1 MITDSL
7 KVLLANHIEASLVVQ
22 GFHWN
27 VTGVNFVTFH
37 DFFGEVYEQY
47 YTQVDTLAEYI
58 RIVSDSKEYVNASVD
73 VVASNK
79 TIAARV
85 VVGPQPVD
93 MTKEIIKLNDAIL
106 FGFKQ
111 LFEEANNTQEDG
123 LADYCA
129 SRIDALNKLKWK
141 LTAITR

>member
-27 VTGVNFVTFH
+27 VEGQNFQQFH
-37 DFFGEVYEQY
+37 DFFGEVYEMY
-47 YTQVDTLAEYI
+47 YSQVDNLAEYI
-58 RIVSDSKEYVNASVD
+58 RIVSVTTEYVNASVD

-79 TIAARV
+79 TITAKI

-93 MTKEIIKLNDAIL
+93 MTKEIIKVNDTL
-106 FGFKQ
+106 LTGFKQ
-111 LFEEANNTQEDG
+111 LFDEANIAREDG

-129 SRIDALNKLKWK
+129 GQIDCLGKLKWK
-141 LTAITR
+141 LIAITK

>member
-27 VTGVNFVTFH
+27 IEGLNFQQFH
-37 DFFGEVYEQY
+37 DFFGEVYEVY
-47 YTQVDTLAEYI
+47 YSQVDNLAEYI
-58 RIVSDSKEYVNASVD
+58 RIVSVATEYVNASVD
-73 VVASNK
+73 VVSTNK
-79 TIAARV
+79 TITARV

-93 MTKEIIKLNDAIL
+93 MTKEIIKINDAIL

-111 LFEEANNTQEDG
+111 LFEEANNTQQDG

-129 SRIDALNKLKWK
+129 GRIDCLNKLKWK
-141 LTAITR
+141 LIAITK

>member
-27 VTGVNFVTFH
+27 IEGLNFQQFH
-37 DFFGEVYEQY
+37 DFFGEVYEVY
-47 YTQVDTLAEYI
+47 YSQVDTLAEYI
-58 RIVSDSKEYVNASVD
+58 RIVSLAKEYVNASVD
-73 VVASNK
+73 IVSSNK
-79 TIAARV
+79 TITARV

-93 MTKEIIKLNDAIL
+93 MTKEIIKINDAIL

-111 LFEEANNTQEDG
+111 LFEEANNTQQDG

-129 SRIDALNKLKWK
+129 GRIDCLNKLKWK
-141 LTAITR
+141 LIAITK